1 MNTNPS
7 RTEEIRD
14 KAAKWL
20 TCFRVFQMKRERIQR
35 DRERERGLVEVET
48 FFEISIRIRSFAW
61 SSRQLRETR
70 GKIYREI
77 KLSDPLFLPP
87 SLGTIIAIINARAI
101 RLYREKTRNNSPR
114 NASMVGGA
122 IGTFVCYFNEGDNVV
137 NANWF
142 TTTAWYVFFTSFCN
156 SPTFSGDSTTRVWIN
171 LQRHKFTYW
180 KS

>member
-35 DRERERGLVEVET
+35 DRERERIGRGRNVFRDFDSHPFLRVI
-48 FFEISIRIRSFAW
+48 ISPIARNEGKNL
-61 SSRQLRETR
+61 SRNHL
-70 GKIYREI
+70 IL
-77 KLSDPLFLPP
+77 LSDPLFLPP

-137 NANWF
+137 NAN
-142 TTTAWYVFFTSFCN
+142 
-156 SPTFSGDSTTRVWIN
+156 
-171 LQRHKFTYW
+171 
-180 KS
+180 